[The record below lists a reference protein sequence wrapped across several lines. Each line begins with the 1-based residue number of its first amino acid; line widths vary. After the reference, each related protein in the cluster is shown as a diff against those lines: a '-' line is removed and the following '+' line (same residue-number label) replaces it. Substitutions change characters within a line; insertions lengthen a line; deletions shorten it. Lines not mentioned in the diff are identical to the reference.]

1 MNEQQQAAFKLEI
14 KQFTGSDQFL
24 RHIYGGVYTEGVD
37 FVATQLEAHWLLDF
51 IFIHQV
57 SGTLSDESFQV
68 WNLKLTEEGGAVLE
82 AEDGNNNLVFSK
94 TIPFTDFPLSEFTL
108 WLVDK
113 TLMLPSEY

>member
-1 MNEQQQAAFKLEI
+1 MDKQQQAAFKLEI

-37 FVATQLEAHWLLDF
+37 FVATKLEAYWLLDF
-51 IFIHQV
+51 IFIHQAT
-57 SGTLSDESFQV
+57 STLSDESFQV
-68 WNLKLTEEGGAVLE
+68 WTLKRTEEDGAVLKV
-82 AEDGNNNLVFSK
+82 EDGNHNQLFRKV
-94 TIPFTDFPLSEFTL
+94 IPFTDFPLSEFTF